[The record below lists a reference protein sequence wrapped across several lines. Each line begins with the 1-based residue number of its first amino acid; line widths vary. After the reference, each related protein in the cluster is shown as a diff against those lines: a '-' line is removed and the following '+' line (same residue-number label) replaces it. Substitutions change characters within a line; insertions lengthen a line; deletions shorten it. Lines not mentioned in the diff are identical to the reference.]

1 MIQRVVPEAPP
12 ARILQVGARQ
22 RQYSRPVRRLGPRL
36 SDPKVLLAIIVLAGL
51 ALRLIDAG
59 SRINTDEGYSWLVA
73 SAPSAGAFLTRL
85 ARFENTP
92 PLFYLLLVPL
102 PLDSESWLRLP
113 SIVAGTLSIPVLY
126 AIVRPMLGT
135 RAALLSAL
143 GLAVAPFAVSFADFS
158 RGFMVAGLG
167 VLVALLGVQHVTAG
181 ARRRWWWCY
190 VIGGTVALYSEY
202 YSALYLV
209 AIIVAFVVLADP
221 RRLPRRELILFS
233 GLPFV
238 LFLPWIPELI
248 RSLDDVSKTKLPLP
262 QSGMSPG
269 LIRDALVPLF
279 YGAHGAASSAAVR
292 SLQLLLLV
300 AVLGWGCVRLWRHAS
315 KQAFWLLA
323 APMLMV
329 LALYFAVSVVHTDIF
344 KSRYMT
350 TVIPLG
356 VAVVA
361 GAIAGLRWRPA
372 VPLAAAA
379 LAALAVAVVV
389 TRAARE
395 YEPDTPA
402 AVAIAQHAGYRVIL
416 TNSSQVAFYG
426 RRLDVILDRPF
437 GISRGRRTPCA
448 TPCAVIDDARFGGVR
463 PGLGQRI
470 SVGPIVIRFPP
481 GQRP

>member
-1 MIQRVVPEAPP
+1 MAVGEP
-12 ARILQVGARQ
+12 A
-22 RQYSRPVRRLGPRL
+22 RQYSRPVRGLRLFL
-36 SDPKVLLAIIVLAGL
+36 SDPTVLLAIIVLAGL
-51 ALRLIDAG
+51 ALRLVDAG

-73 SAPSAGAFLTRL
+73 SAPSAGAFLNRL

-102 PLDSESWLRLP
+102 PLDSEFWLRLP

-126 AIVRPMLGT
+126 AVVRPMLGA

-167 VLVALLGVQHVTAG
+167 VLVALLGVQRVTAG
-181 ARRRWWWCY
+181 DGRRWWWCF
-190 VIGGTVALYSEY
+190 VLGGTVAMYSEY
-202 YSALYLV
+202 YSALYLI
-209 AIIVAFVVLADP
+209 ALIIALVILADP
-221 RRLPRRELILFS
+221 RRVPRRELILFAV
-233 GLPFV
+233 LPFV

-248 RSLDDVSKTKLPLP
+248 RSLNDVSKTKLPLP

-269 LIRDALVPLF
+269 LVRDALVPVF
-279 YGAHGAASSAAVR
+279 YGAHGAGASAAVR
-292 SLQLLLLV
+292 SLQFVVLIG
-300 AVLGWGCVRLWRHAS
+300 VLGWGCLALWRHAS
-315 KQAFWLLA
+315 RQAFWLLA
-323 APMLMV
+323 GIMLMV
-329 LALYFAVSVVHTDIF
+329 LVLYFAVSVVHTDIF

-361 GAIAGLRWRPA
+361 GAVVGLRWRPA

-379 LAALAVAVVV
+379 LVALAVAIVV

-437 GISRGRRTPCA
+437 GISRGRRTPCSE
-448 TPCAVIDDARFGGVR
+448 PCTVIDDGRFGGVR
-463 PGLGQRI
+463 AGPGPRI

-481 GQRP
+481 GPRP